1 MLAASREDPSDDA
14 EADEPE
20 HHEQLVAVFL
30 DHSIQ
35 ELGHARQ
42 VLNGMFHEWPSNFSE
57 NPF

>member
-1 MLAASREDPSDDA
+1 MLAASGKDPDDDA
-14 EADEPE
+14 EADEPK

-35 ELGHARQ
+35 ELGYARQ
-42 VLNGMFHEWPSNFSE
+42 VLNGMFHDRPSNFSE